1 MRSKLWLLYPFIM
14 IIGVSMVGVA
24 MPDEPGTPEPKGYII
39 IEHEAVTQERLAL
52 LKTYSA
58 VTGELMDKHD
68 GAFLVMEGQQIDPLE
83 GNWNPEFV
91 VILEFP
97 SLTAARSFYFSED
110 YQTVLPD
117 RLRAFP
123 ASKAILVPGRGLPMS
138 GQ

>member
-1 MRSKLWLLYPFIM
+1 MRSKVWLLYPFITF
-14 IIGVSMVGVA
+14 IGLAIAGAA
-24 MPDEPGTPEPKGYII
+24 MPDESGPPEPKGYII
-39 IEHEAVTQERLAL
+39 IEHEAVSQERLAL

-58 VTGELMDKHD
+58 VTRDLMDKH
-68 GAFLVMEGQQIDPLE
+68 GGTFLAMEGEQIDPLE

-97 SLTAARSFYFSED
+97 TLTAARSFYNSDD

-123 ASKAILVPGRGLPMS
+123 ASKAILVSGRAMPVR